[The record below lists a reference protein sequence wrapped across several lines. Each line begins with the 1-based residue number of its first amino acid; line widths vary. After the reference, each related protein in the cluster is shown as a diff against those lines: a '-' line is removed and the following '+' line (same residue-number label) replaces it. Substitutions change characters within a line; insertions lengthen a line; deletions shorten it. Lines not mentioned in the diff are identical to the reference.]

1 MADLILTG
9 ASRGIGRALALELS
23 RAPTASRLILVARDE
38 ARLESL
44 KRELGPRSE
53 RALCV
58 PGDLSS
64 IKGGRALGQKL
75 TELAGEGATL
85 IHNAGVWPSQLQRS
99 VEGLESSFVINHLAP
114 LAMQEPLFAAR
125 RLSRVLVVSAGLI
138 IKGRF
143 DAQRT
148 PRGDDF
154 SSLRTYCNTKLCFAI
169 AMRDVAA
176 RHPELDV
183 LVLHPG
189 VVRTDLGARSG
200 LLGWLLERIKRGWEP
215 PEICAARLARILAQ
229 PRWSPPGDARWRVEE
244 AEQPW
249 PAPADDDRI
258 RRAVT
263 EVSAKLLAES

>member
-9 ASRGIGRALALELS
+9 ASRGIGRALALVL
-23 RAPTASRLILVARDE
+23 APTASRLLLVARDE
-38 ARLESL
+38 ARLDAL
-44 KRELGPRSE
+44 KRELGSHGE
-53 RALCV
+53 RVLCV

-64 IKGGRALGQKL
+64 IKGARALGQQL
-75 TELAGEGATL
+75 VDRMGEGATL
-85 IHNAGVWPSQLQRS
+85 IHNAGIWPSRLQRTE
-99 VEGLESSFVINHLAP
+99 EGLESSFVINHLAP
-114 LAMQEPLFAAR
+114 LAMQQPLLDAR

-138 IKGRF
+138 VKGRF

-154 SSLRTYCNTKLCFAI
+154 SSFRTYCNTKLCFAI

-176 RHPELDV
+176 RHPDLDV

-200 LLGWLLERIKRGWEP
+200 PLGWLLQLVKRGWES
-215 PEICAARLARILAQ
+215 PEICAARLARIVAQ
-229 PRWSPPGDARWRVEE
+229 PRWSPSGEARWRVEE

-249 PAPADDDRI
+249 PAPAADAAT
-258 RRAVT
+258 RRAVA
-263 EVSAKLLAES
+263 EVSTRLLAAS